1 MKNQFSRPVLFF
13 ALAFLLLQSLS
24 GFAQEDKSNRPSPPA
39 KVSETIGNATVTIDY
54 SQPAVKERKIWGGLV
69 PYGKVWRTGANEAT
83 TFEVSQDVQ
92 IEGQTLPA
100 GKYALF
106 TIPGEEEWTIIFNKE
121 PNQWGSMNYDETK
134 DALRV
139 NVKPETSEEMHERLT
154 FEIEN
159 DGEVELMWENLEV
172 EFSVDAK

>member
-1 MKNQFSRPVLFF
+1 MKNQISRPM
-13 ALAFLLLQSLS
+13 LLLAVTFLFLQSFS
-24 GFAQEDKSNRPSPPA
+24 GFAQDDKANRPSPPA
-39 KVSETIGNATVTIDY
+39 KVSEEIGDATVTIDY
-54 SQPAVKERKIWGGLV
+54 SQPAVKGRTVWGELV

-83 TFEVSQDVQ
+83 TFEVSQDVE

-106 TIPGEEEWTIIFNKE
+106 TIPAEDEWTIIFNKE
-121 PNQWGSMNYDETK
+121 TNQWGSGNYDESK

-139 NVKPETSEEMHERLT
+139 KVKPEKSDEMHERLT

-159 DGEVELMWENLEV
+159 DGEVEFMWENLEV